1 MLPVAIGCQDWDG
14 RHLPDGRPSSVE
26 GVTMNAAAAPAEA
39 EGEIDEKSAGSGLE
53 RDPVASDARSF
64 GAFSAA
70 GGWMF
75 ALMVARSV
83 RKGERASAEAADP
96 AESGACGKVSMT
108 AFAKSAGCDSGR
120 VSRYWRAWERAAAD
134 GLVPPADALAPGQET
149 PLPDADRWSSY
160 FSLYEATGDRNEN
173 LAAMAETVGT
183 SFGKAVEI
191 ASNRPAMRAAILGD
205 PQTAAAAREAL
216 LERPHDRA
224 AVLAQAMSDPVAR
237 KEAAVE
243 ARRMERAEY
252 VQRVLSEGKAR
263 TPSGQVI
270 EVTADDAERHLA
282 VVQDPDASA
291 EAVTE
296 AYDFV
301 QDLIADAVQ
310 ADPDAYIHEQRTRL
324 SKVVNSTVKS
334 IQALD
339 PDDLLAFADD
349 TLITSVSELQQQV
362 NALAAVLLRSP

>member
-1 MLPVAIGCQDWDG
+1 
-14 RHLPDGRPSSVE
+14 
-26 GVTMNAAAAPAEA
+26 
-39 EGEIDEKSAGSGLE
+39 
-53 RDPVASDARSF
+53 
-64 GAFSAA
+64 
-70 GGWMF
+70 MF

-83 RKGERASAEAADP
+83 RKGERTSSP
-96 AESGACGKVSMT
+96 GKVSMT
-108 AFAKSAGCDSGR
+108 AFARSAGCDAGR
-120 VSRYWRAWERAAAD
+120 VSRYWRAWERAAED
-134 GLVPPADALAPGQET
+134 GLVPPADTLEPGQET

-270 EVTADDAERHLA
+270 EVTADGAERHLA
-282 VVQDPDASA
+282 TVQNPDASA
-291 EAVTE
+291 EDVAE